1 MSKKLGKK
9 ETLGLIL
16 SELAKLRSDVKAL
29 EKRLA
34 GSVATSKP
42 TAKTRKASK
51 PAVKKASP
59 VKKPPAASRRPVLV
73 DTDAPVRSA
82 G

>member
-1 MSKKLGKK
+1 
-9 ETLGLIL
+9 
-16 SELAKLRSDVKAL
+16 
-29 EKRLA
+29 
-34 GSVATSKP
+34 
-42 TAKTRKASK
+42 
-51 PAVKKASP
+51 VKKASP